1 MALST
6 RYIVEVRILDT
17 LNRPKK
23 HRILGVWQTL
33 DDVPVAKIRMVNE
46 KVYPF
51 SKVEIKIN
59 PYTDINLHLAP
70 KLSVEGSVTH

>member
-1 MALST
+1 MALNT

-23 HRILGVWQTL
+23 HRIIGVWQNL
-33 DDVPVAKIRMVNE
+33 DDVPVARIRMLNE
-46 KVYPF
+46 NAYPS
-51 SKVEIKIN
+51 SKVDIKIN

-70 KLSVEGSVTH
+70 PRSEEGLVTH

>member
-1 MALST
+1 MALNT

-33 DDVPVAKIRMVNE
+33 DDVPVAKIRMANE
-46 KVYPF
+46 RAYPL

-59 PYTDINLHLAP
+59 PYTDINLHLATP
-70 KLSVEGSVTH
+70 RSDGGLVTH

>member
-1 MALST
+1 MAFNT

-23 HRILGVWQTL
+23 HRILGVWKTL
-33 DDVPVAKIRMVNE
+33 EDVPVAKIRTANE
-46 KVYPF
+46 RAYPS
-51 SKVEIKIN
+51 SKVEVKIN

-70 KLSVEGSVTH
+70 H